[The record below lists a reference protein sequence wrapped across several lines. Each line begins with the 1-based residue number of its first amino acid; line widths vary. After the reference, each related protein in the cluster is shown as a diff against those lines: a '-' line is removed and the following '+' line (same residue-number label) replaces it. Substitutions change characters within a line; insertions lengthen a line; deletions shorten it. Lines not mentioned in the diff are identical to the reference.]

1 MCFLALL
8 RGLVPFTAAHL
19 PFPQHRVLAADDTS
33 VTPGSPH
40 AGICGELSRVAGM
53 ESGDFPPGSTSGSK
67 VRVTSYWVIAV
78 HCPQGQLL
86 LLGSYPDTSQSGKTG
101 DSGD

>member
-1 MCFLALL
+1 
-8 RGLVPFTAAHL
+8 
-19 PFPQHRVLAADDTS
+19 
-33 VTPGSPH
+33 
-40 AGICGELSRVAGM
+40 M

-67 VRVTSYWVIAV
+67 VRVPSYWVIAV

-101 DSGD
+101 DSGGSRVRVSAAEERNRV